1 MARSGRGRNA
11 TNAGGFARP
20 FAAVRRDPSAARCSA
35 TLSDMA
41 TRREVM
47 ERAEARLSTR
57 ADAEGSIEAT
67 RCFLRAMLV
76 GIDEEG
82 LVPDDLVA
90 RIADLLKI
98 DRDELFG
105 ATLHAPALRR
115 KSTRPPPSVGPRR
128 QRILVL
134 GRADAARLPMLE
146 AVLRATFADEADVRG
161 AALSPAP
168 LDPRALRVL
177 RLAGYATDALVPRAL
192 AVDDMTWGDLVVT
205 VSGEREDWERLL
217 PRNLEHVHE
226 LIDDPAAQARDLA
239 EVDDQSEPYR
249 SALRAIERLAGQL
262 RAGRSVRIPAA
273 RNSSTVPR
281 ASSFVRAPSTPP
293 PSFGAPHGSR
303 SGAEPPTARPAL
315 ARRPTPAPTPGLSA
329 ALAGGASSVG
339 SSFAN
344 TFSGTFSNPGER
356 PSRASQQLRAVKPSR
371 QSQSMEAVKDLPP
384 TPGDEGS
391 GRGRDP

>member
-1 MARSGRGRNA
+1 
-11 TNAGGFARP
+11 
-20 FAAVRRDPSAARCSA
+20 
-35 TLSDMA
+35 MA

-82 LVPDDLVA
+82 AVPDDLVA

-98 DRDELFG
+98 DREELFG
-105 ATLHAPALRR
+105 TPVHAPALRR

-226 LIDDPAAQARDLA
+226 LIEDPAARARDLA

-262 RAGRSVRIPAA
+262 RAGRSVRLPAA

-281 ASSFVRAPSTPP
+281 ASSFARAPSTPP
-293 PSFGAPHGSR
+293 PRF
-303 SGAEPPTARPAL
+303 GAEPATARPAL
-315 ARRPTPAPTPGLSA
+315 GRRPTPPPASV
-329 ALAGGASSVG
+329 GASSVG
-339 SSFAN
+339 NSFAN
-344 TFSGTFSNPGER
+344 TFSGTFSSPPEPR
-356 PSRASQQLRAVKPSR
+356 ASRASQQLRAVKPTR
-371 QSQSMEAVKDLPP
+371 QSQSMEAIKDLPP
-384 TPGDEGS
+384 PDEGG